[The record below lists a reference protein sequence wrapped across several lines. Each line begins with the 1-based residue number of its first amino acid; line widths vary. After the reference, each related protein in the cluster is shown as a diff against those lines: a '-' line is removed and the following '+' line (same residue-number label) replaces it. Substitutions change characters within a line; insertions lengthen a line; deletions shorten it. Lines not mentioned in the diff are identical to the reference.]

1 MKLTKLSLV
10 AALLIGSSAM
20 AFENTKVTGDANLY
34 YQTQDGGANDF
45 FESGS
50 SAADIGVNL
59 NVTTDVLKTD
69 SVAISAGVGYTVLT
83 TLGLEGTMVDGAW
96 GAAHTASGS
105 AANGTQNV
113 DTVSWVNE
121 AWVATTAGKTTA
133 KVGRMELDTPLA
145 FTEKWTIEKN
155 TFESA
160 VLINTDIPNTTL
172 VGAYVG
178 RGNGA
183 GNGQGVVATGGEF
196 TNYGKQGAYVVAA
209 INNSWEP
216 LTLQAWYYDIV
227 SIAQASWLQADL
239 SMNNIVAGAQYTT
252 LSLNDS
258 AAAAAMIGY
267 NYDVIS
273 AQLSYSQVSSA
284 GDTGYNTATSLAT
297 SGNSQTKLYTDAWW
311 NYGQVTLAGAKTVHL
326 TVEAPTSVA
335 DLALYVTSI
344 DHVAV
349 NSDLLEV
356 TATAT
361 KSMGPID
368 ATLAYIYTDIDNN
381 TDATSIIQVYL
392 TANF

>member
-34 YQTQDGGANDF
+34 YQTEDTGATNFLDRA
-45 FESGS
+45 S
-50 SAADIGVNL
+50 SMADISVNL
-59 NVTTDVLKTD
+59 NVTTDVIKSD
-69 SVAISAGVGYTVLT
+69 SVAVSAGLGYTMLT
-83 TLGLEGTMVDGAW
+83 TLGLEGQMVSNTW
-96 GAAHTASGS
+96 GNAHDATA
-105 AANGTQNV
+105 V

-121 AWVATTAGKTTA
+121 AWFAATTANTTV
-133 KVGRMELDTPLA
+133 KIGRMELDTPLA

-172 VGAYVG
+172 VGAYIG

-183 GNGQGVVATGGEF
+183 GDGQGVVATGGEF
-196 TNYGKQGAYVVAA
+196 TTYGGSNGKGAYAVAA

-227 SIAQASWLQADL
+227 AIAQATWLQADY
-239 SMNNIVAGAQYTT
+239 SANNIVAGAQYTT
-252 LSLNDS
+252 LSLSDS

-267 NYDVIS
+267 NYDVVS
-273 AQLSYSQVSSA
+273 AQLSYSQVSSS
-284 GDTGYNTATSLAT
+284 GDTGYNTATSLAA

>member
-34 YQTQDGGANDF
+34 YQTEDTGATNFLDRA
-45 FESGS
+45 S
-50 SAADIGVNL
+50 SMADISVNL
-59 NVTTDVLKTD
+59 NVTTDVIKSD
-69 SVAISAGVGYTVLT
+69 SVAVSAGLGYTMLT
-83 TLGLEGTMVDGAW
+83 TLGLEGQMVSNTW
-96 GAAHTASGS
+96 GNAHDATA
-105 AANGTQNV
+105 V

-121 AWVATTAGKTTA
+121 AWFAATTANTTV
-133 KVGRMELDTPLA
+133 KIGRMELDTPLA

-172 VGAYVG
+172 VGAYIG

-183 GNGQGVVATGGEF
+183 GDGQGVVATGGEF
-196 TNYGKQGAYVVAA
+196 TTYGGSNGKGAYAVAA

-227 SIAQASWLQADL
+227 AIAQATWLQADY
-239 SMNNIVAGAQYTT
+239 SANNIVAGAQYTT
-252 LSLNDS
+252 LSLSDS